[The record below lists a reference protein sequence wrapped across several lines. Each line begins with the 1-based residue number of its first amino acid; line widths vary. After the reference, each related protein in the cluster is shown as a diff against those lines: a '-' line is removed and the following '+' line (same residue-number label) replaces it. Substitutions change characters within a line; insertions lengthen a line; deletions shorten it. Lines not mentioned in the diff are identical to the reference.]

1 MFTQTDDTIIESM
14 ILEDNKEVFMDPSFT
29 EYSPF
34 DNTITDYT
42 GITEDPTMVDNS
54 TLTVEETPVSF
65 ESEASI
71 FNDMG
76 AMLEQMMT

>member
-1 MFTQTDDTIIESM
+1 
-14 ILEDNKEVFMDPSFT
+14 
-29 EYSPF
+29 
-34 DNTITDYT
+34 
-42 GITEDPTMVDNS
+42 MVDTS

-76 AMLEQMMT
+76 AMLEQMMTQIEETPLMDDVQNDIFTQAEITSNLGEQIKKQCKGD